1 MDLRK
6 HYKLYKSGKQWCVM
20 ALATLASVIGV
31 ATAVS
36 ANTTVTNT
44 NEINDSTQINTISN
58 TNSNN
63 TSDNQQMAQSQ
74 NELTEQYNQSSNV
87 LKNSSTSMDMPAVKS
102 VNDSTDIDSES
113 AISAQNN
120 GANLTQNDDSNVD
133 TQNNESTT
141 SVTTQ
146 VKLAATN
153 TNTQKKGWVNEGNH
167 WTYYDD
173 RGNVQSGRSYSY
185 LPTIGKKDGSR
196 SWYLVDYCVV
206 QSGVQKWAGTYYDF
220 DAKTYQ
226 RVDNNYVQS
235 QWGDWYLFGSDGRI
249 QTKVQKWAGTYYYFD
264 PVTYLRVD
272 NNYVQSQWGDWYL
285 FGNDGRIATRVQ
297 KWVGTYDY
305 FDPVT
310 YLRVDND
317 YRQSQWGDWY
327 LFGNDGRILSGLQKW
342 AGSYYYFNPST
353 YQKETNTNFT
363 FAGMAL
369 HADNSGVVTGQN
381 QNASFLLSIYQAA
394 LDGWRQYGVL
404 PSVTGAQ
411 AILESAWG
419 RSALA
424 TEGHNLF
431 GIKGNYNG
439 QSIVMRTAEYG
450 NGGYYYINDAFRR
463 YPSNY
468 ESVVDHGRFLAS
480 NIRYHKLLWQRN
492 YAVVTNDLHAD
503 GYATDPAYASSLNNV
518 IRTYGLD
525 SWDRQVF

>member
-20 ALATLASVIGV
+20 ALATLASVIGA

-44 NEINDSTQINTISN
+44 NEINGSTQINTVGN
-58 TNSNN
+58 ANSNN
-63 TSDNQQMAQSQ
+63 TSNNEQVVQSQ
-74 NELTEQYNQSSNV
+74 SVLATSDQSNEV
-87 LKNSSTSMDMPAVKS
+87 ALKTPQTS
-102 VNDSTDIDSES
+102 
-113 AISAQNN
+113 ISAQNEETSSDSLELDK
-120 GANLTQNDDSNVD
+120 AIPASTSSTQNVNVD
-133 TQNNESTT
+133 TQQNNSTSTT
-141 SVTTQ
+141 ANSVSTTTTQ
-146 VKLAATN
+146 VRLAAAN
-153 TNTQKKGWVNEGNH
+153 NQKNGWVNENNH
-167 WTYYDD
+167 WTYYTN
-173 RGNVQSGRSYSY
+173 GNVKTGRDYSY
-185 LPTIGKKDGSR
+185 LPTINGQGYN
-196 SWYLVDYCVV
+196 WYLVDNGVAL
-206 QSGVQKWAGTYYDF
+206 SGVQKWAGTYYDF
-220 DAKTYQ
+220 DPT
-226 RVDNNYVQS
+226 
-235 QWGDWYLFGSDGRI
+235 
-249 QTKVQKWAGTYYYFD
+249 
-264 PVTYLRVD
+264 TYLRVD
-272 NNYVQSQWGDWYL
+272 NNYVQSQWGDWYM
-285 FGNDGRIATRVQ
+285 FGPDGQIATKVY
-297 KWVGTYDY
+297 KWAGTYYY

-342 AGSYYYFNPST
+342 AGNYYYFNPST
-353 YQKETNTNFT
+353 YLKETNTNFT

-381 QNASFLLSIYQAA
+381 RNASFLISIYQATI
-394 LDGWRQYGVL
+394 DGWHQYGVL
-404 PSVTGAQ
+404 PSVTAAQ

-419 RSALA
+419 ESALA

-468 ESVVDHGRFLAS
+468 ESVVDHGRFLAT
-480 NIRYHKLLWQRN
+480 NGRYHNLLWQRN

-503 GYATDPAYASSLNNV
+503 GYATDPAYASSLNKV

-525 SWDRQVF
+525 SWDRQAF